1 MLGWFKRQ
9 IRDHF
14 GFSKTETNG
23 VLWLIV
29 LIVLFL
35 AIPQVIQ
42 WYYHSNPPASNKD
55 DIALLDSMVTQ
66 LEQQAV
72 ASSKTI
78 NKSVDNPFDV
88 SHKATKRQSQANP
101 TQLIQAFNMN
111 TADISQLQQI
121 KGIGPK
127 LSTRIVKYRD
137 KLGGFVNQAQYQEIY
152 GLDSLVAERL
162 GEHTYIAASFQ
173 PQQININTA
182 DFKNLISHPYLN
194 YQQVK
199 QIVRYREKHGKLA
212 SVQDLLSLGLLE
224 EATFEKIKPYLKVRD

>member
-29 LIVLFL
+29 LIVFFL

-42 WYYHSNPPASNKD
+42 WYYSSNPPASNQE
-55 DIALLDSMVTQ
+55 DIALLDSIVTQ
-66 LEQQAV
+66 LEQQVA

-78 NKSVDNPFDV
+78 NSIHNPFEV
-88 SHKATKRQSQANP
+88 AHKATKKRSQTKQA
-101 TQLIQAFNMN
+101 QLMPAFDIN
-111 TADISQLQQI
+111 TADTSQLQQI

-137 KLGGFVNQAQYQEIY
+137 KLGGFINQAQYPEIY
-152 GLDSLVAERL
+152 GLDPLVVGRL
-162 GEHTYIAASFQ
+162 VEQTYITANFR

-182 DFKNLISHPYLN
+182 DFKTLVGHPYLS
-194 YQQVK
+194 YQQV
-199 QIVRYREKHGKLA
+199 QRIVRYRENHGKLA
-212 SVQDLLSLGLLE
+212 SIQDLLSLGMLE
-224 EATFEKIKPYLKVRD
+224 EATFEKIKSYLKVQN